1 MSHVASEAVAKTQ
14 AVLLSCGTRDYPCC
28 CHVGHV
34 TSYLDA
40 AKIRKVSESWCNGR
54 DFFDYPQSYQQIRC
68 FRGNILK
75 ETVG

>member
-1 MSHVASEAVAKTQ
+1 MSHVASGAVGKTL
-14 AVLLSCGTRDYPCC
+14 AVLLSCGTSDYPCC

-54 DFFDYPQSYQQIRC
+54 DFLIIRN
-68 FRGNILK
+68 RTSKYVVLGVIY
-75 ETVG
+75 